1 MIEYLRT
8 TGKRFL
14 SLKKDKIRLK
24 RCLLMWDMHVPHC
37 HRYQGVPDPE
47 GRGTGE
53 TVTLLPD
60 LNLCDRFLFQKLKH
74 LLGRTSLGA
83 TRSLHSLFSGR

>member
-24 RCLLMWDMHVPHC
+24 DCLLMWDNAVPHF
-37 HRYQGVPDPE
+37 HRYHGVPDPE
-47 GRGTGE
+47 GCGSGE
-53 TVTLLPD
+53 NSHPTHPT
-60 LNLCDRFLFQKLKH
+60 
-74 LLGRTSLGA
+74 
-83 TRSLHSLFSGR
+83 